1 MNETAAVILAVDD
14 ELADVENLERVLG
27 ESGYKVITARAGQQA
42 LQAHAQQG
50 RIDLLVTDIAMAP
63 MNGRELAHTLLE
75 RQKDLRVIFVSGYVG
90 EQALRDDSSFP
101 GAAFLRKPFA
111 AEDLKRMVRAALNG
125 HLRRS
130 AGVAGNFDSSL
141 TPL

>member
-1 MNETAAVILAVDD
+1 MDTAVILAVDD
-14 ELADVENLERVLG
+14 EWADVENLERILS
-27 ESGYKVITARAGQQA
+27 ESGYKVITARAGQEA

-50 RIDLLVTDIAMAP
+50 KIDLLVTDIAMSP
-63 MNGRELAHTLLE
+63 MNGPELAHALLA

-90 EQALRDDSSFP
+90 QQALRDDSSFP

-125 HLRRS
+125 HLQRA
-130 AGVAGNFDSSL
+130 AGSAGNFEVA
-141 TPL
+141 